1 MIEDSTDADEG
12 DRVVSSDISV
22 DGLFDLLADERRRY
36 ALSCLWEHDG
46 AMTMSDLAEDVAALE
61 TEESRTAIEAEMVQT
76 VATSLYHSH
85 VPKLA
90 AAGVVEYDRDREMVA
105 ASNSDE
111 SVERV
116 ISLMDSL
123 GGTGDEV

>member
-22 DGLFDLLADERRRY
+22 AGLFDLLADERRRY
-36 ALSCLWEHDG
+36 ALACLWEHDG

-61 TEESRTAIEAEMVQT
+61 TEEPRTAIEAEMVQT

-90 AAGVVEYDRDREMVA
+90 AAGVVEYDRDRDMVA